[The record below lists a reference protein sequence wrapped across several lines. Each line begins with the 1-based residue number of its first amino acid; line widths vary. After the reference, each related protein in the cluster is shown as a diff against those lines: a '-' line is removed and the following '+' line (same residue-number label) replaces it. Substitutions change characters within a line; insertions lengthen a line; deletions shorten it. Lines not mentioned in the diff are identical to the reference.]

1 MLIEFKIQLDGNG
14 GANVVPA
21 QANPNPGSPPQK
33 VLQAAFPN
41 NPAAA
46 PPPPANPAAN
56 AQEGGDQP
64 TDGTGTGPP
73 SSSGSGM
80 VFVIGPIVVCGSGS
94 GHSAGAFS
102 RPGGDQPTDSTATGK
117 PPEAQA
123 AASNDKAAAP
133 QAPDNAAKRR
143 KVVYPVEGEGG

>member
-14 GANVVPA
+14 VANVVPA

-56 AQEGGDQP
+56 SQKGAGDPP
-64 TDGTGTGPP
+64 TDSTGTGPP

-94 GHSAGAFS
+94 GHSAGAFA
-102 RPGGDQPTDSTATGK
+102 RPGGDPPTDSTATGK
-117 PPEAQA
+117 PTQAQA
-123 AASNDKAAAP
+123 AAPNDKAAA
-133 QAPDNAAKRR
+133 QAPDKPAQRR
-143 KVVYPVEGEGG
+143 KMANPEDQGGG